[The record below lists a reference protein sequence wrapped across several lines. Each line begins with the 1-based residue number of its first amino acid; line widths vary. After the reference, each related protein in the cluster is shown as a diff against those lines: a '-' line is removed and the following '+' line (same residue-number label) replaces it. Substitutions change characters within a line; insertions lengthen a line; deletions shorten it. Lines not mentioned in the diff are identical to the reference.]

1 MVVLTTSLFKVITVI
16 VKNNLIRI
24 IAHHKTKVTMVGFLE
39 PRRCNSRA
47 MAVILLAQLG
57 VENSGCAPDF
67 NLLNHDVSRL
77 ECRQRVVCRRLRY
90 HGRENMRGRCE
101 LWEYEHI
108 FSTTEQRRGEVTTP
122 LLLT

>member
-1 MVVLTTSLFKVITVI
+1 MQHQSGNGSNTPGPTV
-16 VKNNLIRI
+16 
-24 IAHHKTKVTMVGFLE
+24 
-39 PRRCNSRA
+39 
-47 MAVILLAQLG
+47 G

-77 ECRQRVVCRRLRY
+77 ECRQRVICRRLRC
-90 HGRENMRGRCE
+90 HGSENMRGRCE

>member
-1 MVVLTTSLFKVITVI
+1 MWVLTTSLFKVITVA

-67 NLLNHDVSRL
+67 NLLNHDGSRL
-77 ECRQRVVCRRLRY
+77 ECRQRVVCRRLRC
-90 HGRENMRGRCE
+90 HGSENMLGICE

>member
-77 ECRQRVVCRRLRY
+77 ECRQRVVCRRLRCMLVKICVVDVNF
-90 HGRENMRGRCE
+90 GNMNTYFQQ
-101 LWEYEHI
+101 L
-108 FSTTEQRRGEVTTP
+108 SRGEVR
-122 LLLT
+122 

>member
-1 MVVLTTSLFKVITVI
+1 MVLTTSLFKVITVI
-16 VKNNLIRI
+16 VKNNLIRM
-24 IAHHKTKVTMVGFLE
+24 IAHHQTKVTMVVFLE

-77 ECRQRVVCRRLRY
+77 ECRQRVICRRLRC
-90 HGRENMRGRCE
+90 HGSENMRGRCE

>member
-1 MVVLTTSLFKVITVI
+1 MVLTTSLFKVITVV

-39 PRRCNSRA
+39 PRRCNIRRA

-77 ECRQRVVCRRLRY
+77 ECRQRVICRRLRC
-90 HGRENMRGRCE
+90 HGSENMRGRCE